1 MTVLLPFTPVDE
13 LGCHVDSA
21 AEPNSI
27 HLEVRV
33 DGHLDAAR
41 LRAAVLATL
50 AAHPLARARRTRW
63 RGWHRRFTW
72 AIADASAVAPLDEV
86 RWRTEDDLAGHRAS
100 LLAAAPPLDLGP
112 PLRFRHAVGPDQDV
126 LILNVH
132 HAAMDGMSCLRLLR
146 SVARRYAGLPDPP
159 VADPL
164 AVRAVAGRPA
174 TAQHTRYPRQAT
186 RIATDAAAPGPGCGF
201 HLTSLPLG
209 VRDGLTKSA
218 TVNDVLIAALVL
230 AVETWNRERGHDA
243 GAVRITMPVNARAT
257 PGAEEPL
264 GNLSRLTV
272 VTGMPPAQGRSPD
285 GLLADITGQTAAT
298 KLRGGPQID
307 AVSRLFATPWLPV
320 AVKAR
325 LLALARRLIP
335 VGDTAM
341 LSNLG
346 RVGGPLDFGPGAP
359 AVGVWFSPPVRLPA
373 GLAVGVVTLDGRLN
387 LCFRYR
393 HALLDPR
400 TADRFAETFRTALD
414 SLGDPRLATPG

>member
-21 AEPNSI
+21 AEPNGI
-27 HLEVRV
+27 HLEVLV
-33 DGHLDAAR
+33 DGHLEVAR

-50 AAHPLARARRTRW
+50 AAHPLARARRARW

-72 AIADASAVAPLDEV
+72 EIADVPEEAPLDEV
-86 RWRTEDDLAGHRAS
+86 RWRTEDELAGHRES
-100 LLAAAPPLDLGP
+100 LLAATPPLDLGP
-112 PLRFRHAVGPDQDV
+112 PVRFRHAVGPDQDV
-126 LILNVH
+126 LVLDVH

-146 SVARRYAGLPDPP
+146 SVTRRYAGLPDPH

-174 TAQHTRYPRQAT
+174 TGGTNRHPRQAT
-186 RIATDAAAPGPGCGF
+186 RIAPDTAAPGPGCGF
-201 HLTSLPLG
+201 HLVSLPLG
-209 VRDGLTKSA
+209 VRNGLGKSA
-218 TVNDVLIAALVL
+218 TVNDVLIAALML
-230 AVETWNRERGHDA
+230 AVETWNREHGRDTGT
-243 GAVRITMPVNARAT
+243 VRVTMPVNARAT

-272 VTGMPPAQGRSPD
+272 VTGVPARRHTPD
-285 GLLADITGQTAAT
+285 GLLAEVTGQTAAA
-298 KLRGGPQID
+298 KLLGGPQID

-320 AVKAR
+320 TVKAR
-325 LLALARRLIP
+325 LLALARRLIS

-346 RVGGPLDFGPGAP
+346 KVDGSLDFGPDTAT
-359 AVGVWFSPPVRLPA
+359 VGVWFSPPVRMPA
-373 GLAVGVVTLDGRLN
+373 GVAVGVVTLDGRLN

-393 HALLDPR
+393 HALLDPP
-400 TADRFAETFRTALD
+400 TAARFATTFRTALD
-414 SLGDPRLATPG
+414 SLDDPRLTRSG

>member
-13 LGCHVDSA
+13 LGCYVDSA

-27 HLEVRV
+27 HLEVLV
-33 DGHLDAAR
+33 DGHLDPAR

-50 AAHPLARARRTRW
+50 AAHPLARARRARW
-63 RGWHRRFTW
+63 HGWHRRFTW
-72 AIADASAVAPLDEV
+72 EIADAQEVAPLDDV
-86 RWRTEDDLAGHRAS
+86 RWRTEEELAGHRES
-100 LLAAAPPLDLGP
+100 LLAATPPLDLGP

-146 SVARRYAGLPDPP
+146 SVAHCYTGLPDPA
-159 VADPL
+159 VSDPP
-164 AVRAVAGRPA
+164 AVRTVAARPG
-174 TAQHTRYPRQAT
+174 TTTNRYPRQTT
-186 RIATDAAAPGPGCGF
+186 RIATDTADPGPGCGF
-201 HLTSLPLG
+201 HLMSLPIS
-209 VRDGLTKSA
+209 VHNGLRGS

-230 AVETWNRERGHDA
+230 AVETWNQKHGRDA
-243 GAVRITMPVNARAT
+243 GTVRITMPVNARAT

-272 VTGMPPAQGRSPD
+272 ITSTPAPSVDGR
-285 GLLADITGQTAAT
+285 LADITRQTAAA
-298 KLRGGPQID
+298 KSLGGPQID
-307 AVSRLFATPWLPV
+307 AASRLFATPWLPV

-325 LLALARRLIP
+325 LLTVARRLTA

-346 RVGGPLDFGPGAP
+346 QVNGSLDFGPDAP
-359 AVGVWFSPPVRLPA
+359 TVGMWFSPPVRMPA
-373 GLAVGVVTLDGRLN
+373 GLAVGVVTLNGRLN

-400 TADRFAETFRTALD
+400 TAAQFAEAFRDALD
-414 SLGDPRLATPG
+414 SLDDARFTRQ

>member
-13 LGCHVDSA
+13 LGCYVDSA

-27 HLEVRV
+27 HLEALV
-33 DGHLDAAR
+33 DGHLDPAR

-50 AAHPLARARRTRW
+50 AAHPLARARRARW
-63 RGWHRRFTW
+63 HGWHRRFTW
-72 AIADASAVAPLDEV
+72 EIGDVPEVAPLDEV
-86 RWRTEDDLAGHRAS
+86 RWRTEEELAGHRES
-100 LLAAAPPLDLGP
+100 LLAATPPLNLGP
-112 PLRFRHAVGPDQDV
+112 PLRFRHAVGPDRDV

-146 SVARRYAGLPDPP
+146 SVARRYAGLPDPS
-159 VADPL
+159 VADL
-164 AVRAVAGRPA
+164 AVRTVAAESG
-174 TAQHTRYPRQAT
+174 TNTNRYPRQAT
-186 RIATDAAAPGPGCGF
+186 RIVADTADPGPGCGF
-201 HLTSLPLG
+201 HLVSAPINVHSG
-209 VRDGLTKSA
+209 SKA

-230 AVETWNRERGHDA
+230 AVEAWNQKHGRDA
-243 GAVRITMPVNARAT
+243 GPVRITMPVNARAT

-272 VTGMPPAQGRSPD
+272 ITSTPAHS
-285 GLLADITGQTAAT
+285 LADITRQTAAA
-298 KLRGGPQID
+298 KLLGGPQID
-307 AVSRLFATPWLPV
+307 AASRMFATPWLPV

-325 LLALARRLIP
+325 LLTVARRLTS
-335 VGDTAM
+335 VGDTSM

-346 RVGGPLDFGPGAP
+346 QVESVHFGPDAP
-359 AVGVWFSPPVRLPA
+359 IVNLWFSPPVRLPA

-400 TADRFAETFRTALD
+400 TATQFAETFRAALD
-414 SLGDPRLATPG
+414 SLDDPRLSR